1 MRDTQYPL
9 QKAYLNALTG
19 ITYNSLIIP
28 VYYQMIPDN
37 MSPDNYI
44 IFGPVTNTDRSNFI
58 VPETDTLMR
67 VTIHTFQMKYN
78 TGVAISAL
86 TEEVFNR
93 IYPSSQF
100 NVDLSTD
107 NLQGFS
113 TSLFSDLTQDY
124 GVQKARIY
132 IDRIL
137 IFRHKIVHMAA

>member
-1 MRDTQYPL
+1 MRDAQCPL

-19 ITYNSLIIP
+19 ITYNSLTIP

-37 MSPDNYI
+37 ISPDNYI

-58 VPETDTLMR
+58 NPETDSLMR

-93 IYPSSQF
+93 IYPNSQF
-100 NVDLSTD
+100 NVDLSND
-107 NLQGFS
+107 DLQ
-113 TSLFSDLTQDY
+113 
-124 GVQKARIY
+124 
-132 IDRIL
+132 
-137 IFRHKIVHMAA
+137 